1 MNDLSLALI
10 RKGKGTGVVAGT
22 TSHDL
27 ELALARKY
35 GSGAAPAPT
44 LSAYL
49 TFESS
54 DAFTIT
60 SRNGNTGKT
69 WDGTLAY
76 STDAV
81 HWFIWDGTKTLNSK
95 ENGGNHCIYLG
106 GYDNTIIT
114 GNNLDTN
121 FVISGTAISCTGDI
135 RALLDHEKA
144 AANEDPVMGD
154 RCFDSLFAYNS
165 QLTSAPSLPFQTLA
179 FMCYASMFLN
189 CTSLVSPPA
198 LPATTLTQACY
209 ASMFAGCTSLT
220 SAPALPATALEID
233 CYDEMFAWCSSLT
246 AAPTLPATTLA
257 DYCYSG
263 MFQRSGLTAAPAL
276 PATTLAEMCYANM
289 FYLCAHLTAAPALPA
304 TSLASQCYSSMF
316 EGCTSLTAAPTLPA
330 TTLAERCYI
339 QMFDSCTS
347 LTAAPA
353 LPATTLANY
362 CYANMLSGC
371 TSLTSIPELPA
382 LMLTPRCYR
391 SMFFN
396 NSALKISTT
405 QTAEC
410 PNAYRI
416 PTTGTGTADTDSLTD
431 MFYGT
436 GGTFTGTPS
445 INKTYYTNAT
455 IVPAA

>member
-257 DYCYSG
+257 
-263 MFQRSGLTAAPAL
+263 
-276 PATTLAEMCYANM
+276 
-289 FYLCAHLTAAPALPA
+289 
-304 TSLASQCYSSMF
+304 
-316 EGCTSLTAAPTLPA
+316 
-330 TTLAERCYI
+330 ERCYI
-339 QMFDSCTS
+339 QMFASCTS